1 MPILKGGRAQVKWPR
16 FSKFF
21 DFHSLRTEIAIAG
34 GIVIP
39 MKISSHL
46 LWTGWAR
53 AGSSIIVAMEIVFLD
68 NFLEAAESLR
78 DGEILFC
85 PSMGRWLES
94 MVEEDIVDYNLF
106 IKFGYYEF
114 RYDERMN
121 NLFFYVLKPGLIIS
135 SWEEIF
141 EGVRKN
147 DRYFNKEILAGV
159 ELFRVLENY
168 YLFLYKEFEVSEK
181 ERRFIK
187 SMIEGE
193 VEKELVKKEAK
204 NRNRYLEA
212 VKGIYRNTF
221 PKLRLKVGIERDV
234 KEKGVEGVKEYIKEG
249 KAYVESLVEGK
260 RVLSIFPVRTGVVEV
275 ETNFV
280 VEYDMDKVYIAFGKV
295 SGWPSDKSYILGV
308 PLFRGE
314 VSKISSTFRLFGREY
329 KFVEIKKKEESK
341 TGRDKLFAELRADTF
356 DISILYAKEFKI
368 IEKKGNR
375 KVIEVEHKDSK
386 EIRIRAS
393 GKEGTG
399 DDGHKLCVIEI
410 GEDGKFSAK
419 AGYGNVLE
427 VVVEDSRGDLVGT
440 KELKE
445 LIEKRKVV
453 RAGRILRE
461 FSYSI
466 GGKREL
472 VLEES
477 DYLDEVSEYIV
488 SRLYEFANRVVRGKE
503 GYRFLLDLS
512 KGDEEEKI
520 LANIVQTIFIQDKVD
535 KILGNLRKI
544 ADLCYESDESRRLI
558 KSHNIEDPEKM
569 ANDIALYATGID
581 VDGLRGKEKKIVEV
595 LKLISYSYPIMD
607 RPNME
612 KVLEELKRLV
622 GAIFPI
628 EKAPLDEIRVKIQR
642 LVPEYLELPVGRA
655 ATCSSALIL
664 LDGDSVK
671 VYAKSH
677 RRDVDYPNVKEV
689 EIGLGD
695 VEIRICK
702 IC

>member
-1 MPILKGGRAQVKWPR
+1 MV
-16 FSKFF
+16 S
-21 DFHSLRTEIAIAG
+21 
-34 GIVIP
+34 
-39 MKISSHL
+39 
-46 LWTGWAR
+46 
-53 AGSSIIVAMEIVFLD
+53 MEIVFLD
-68 NFLEAAESLR
+68 NFLEAADSLK

-94 MVEEDIVDYNLF
+94 MIEEDIVDYNLF
-106 IKFGYYEF
+106 VRFGYYEF
-114 RYDERMN
+114 RYDERMD
-121 NLFFYVLKPGLIIS
+121 NLFFYVLKPGLIVS

-147 DRYFNKEILAGV
+147 ERYFNKEILANV
-159 ELFRVLENY
+159 ELIGVLENY
-168 YLFLYKEFEVSEK
+168 DLFLYKQFKVSEE
-181 ERRFIK
+181 ERGFIK

-193 VEKELVKKEAK
+193 TEKELVKKEAK
-204 NRNRYLEA
+204 NIRRYLEA
-212 VKGIYRNTF
+212 VKRIYRKTF
-221 PKLRLKVGIERDV
+221 PKLSLKVGIERDV
-234 KEKGVEGVKEYIKEG
+234 KEKGVEGVRDYIKEG
-249 KAYVESLVEGK
+249 KSYFESLLEGK
-260 RVLSIFPVRTGVVEV
+260 RVLSIFPVRNVVVVV

-295 SGWPSDKSYILGV
+295 SGSSSKEPYLLGV
-308 PLFRGE
+308 PLFRGKI
-314 VSKISSTFRLFGREY
+314 SKISSTFRSSGREY
-329 KFVEIKKKEESK
+329 KLVEIKRKEESEA
-341 TGRDKLFAELRADTF
+341 GRDKLFAELRADTF
-356 DISILYAKEFKI
+356 EISILYAKEFKI
-368 IEKKGNR
+368 IEEKENR
-375 KVIEVEHKDSK
+375 RVIEIEHKDSK

-393 GKEGTG
+393 GKEGAG
-399 DDGHKLCVIEI
+399 DDGHKLCVIEV

-461 FSYSI
+461 FSYRT
-466 GGKREL
+466 GGKREI

-488 SRLYEFANRVVRGKE
+488 SRLYEFANRVVRDKG

-512 KGDEEEKI
+512 KGKEKEKS
-520 LANIVQTIFIQDKVD
+520 LANIVQTGFIQEKVD
-535 KILGNLRKI
+535 EILGNLKKI
-544 ADLCYESDESRRLI
+544 VDLCYESDGNKRLI

-581 VDGLRGKEKKIVEV
+581 VEGLRGKEKMIVEV

-612 KVLEELKRLV
+612 KVFEELKRLV
-622 GAIFPI
+622 GAIFSV

-642 LVPEYLELPVGRA
+642 LVPEYLQLPFGRVA
-655 ATCSSALIL
+655 NCSSALIL
-664 LDGDSVK
+664 LEGDSVK
-671 VYAKSH
+671 VYAKNH

-695 VEIRICK
+695 IEIRICRV
-702 IC
+702 C